1 MPNDIIDAIESDV
14 TALAERDD
22 LTADDLCLLLT
33 KLDGIAKRTRDAKA
47 QLENFLLTWLPT
59 QPVKELQIGE
69 VRYYVGPKSK
79 EKCRNVPAAVTA
91 LYEATGGDYEAF
103 CDCLSANALK
113 HGACRKVLGDAY
125 ADHFETTTELDILT
139 GKPAKALKQVNANF
153 LR

>member
-69 VRYYVGPKSK
+69 VRYYVGPKTK

-91 LYEATGGDYEAF
+91 LYEAATRRLRNVLRLPERQRAQAGRVPEAAGREVRRP
-103 CDCLSANALK
+103 LRNSR
-113 HGACRKVLGDAY
+113 GA
-125 ADHFETTTELDILT
+125 
-139 GKPAKALKQVNANF
+139 
-153 LR
+153 

>member
-69 VRYYVGPKSK
+69 VEYYVGPKTKRSAVRSRRRQGNLRGGGGISSK
-79 EKCRNVPAAVTA
+79 PF
-91 LYEATGGDYEAF
+91 AT
-103 CDCLSANALK
+103 
-113 HGACRKVLGDAY
+113 
-125 ADHFETTTELDILT
+125 
-139 GKPAKALKQVNANF
+139 P
-153 LR
+153 

>member
-14 TALAERDD
+14 TALAEHDD

-33 KLDGIAKRTRDAKA
+33 RLDGIAKRTRGAKA
-47 QLENFLLTWLPT
+47 QLESFLLTWLPT

-69 VRYYVGPKSK
+69 VRYYVGPKTK

-103 CDCLSANALK
+103 CDCLSANAIK
-113 HGACRKVLGDAY
+113 YGAAKKVLGEKYHDF
-125 ADHFETTTELDILT
+125 FETITELDILT
-139 GKPAKALKQVNANF
+139 GKPAKALKTVNENF